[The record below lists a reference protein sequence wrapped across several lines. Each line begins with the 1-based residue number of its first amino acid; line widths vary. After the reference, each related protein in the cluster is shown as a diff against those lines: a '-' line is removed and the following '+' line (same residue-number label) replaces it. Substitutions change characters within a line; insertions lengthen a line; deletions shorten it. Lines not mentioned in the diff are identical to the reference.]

1 MINRVQLEVHK
12 FLSTLD
18 ERLDGILGEAVIRL
32 TPAQR
37 EDVRALFGG
46 FVETLID
53 LFRQGK
59 DAHTHLVQQIVRESV
74 EAIISFDAEEN
85 VFFWNRGAEMT
96 FGWSSNEIVGRNAAL
111 LWPTG
116 STESFRDFLGEQ
128 GYFQEVERELAR
140 KGGGR
145 IVVLFSGFRIVDA
158 NDAPLG
164 LVIVARDVTSIRA
177 LEREIRHSEKLA
189 LAGQLAA
196 GMAHEMGTPL
206 SIIMGNADFL
216 LMDRTPDADGY
227 EELEMIKEQANRI
240 TSLVQKLLTFARP
253 GLSEREPVD
262 INYIAADSV
271 KLLRKTFESGRVH
284 VEMELAPFL
293 PEIEGDIVQLEQVVL
308 NLLVNAYD
316 ALKDADRRNDRNIR
330 LRARRIDGGDG
341 TVHVALECE
350 DNGCGIREEFMDRIF
365 EPFFTTKDAGLG
377 SGLGLA
383 ISRRIVEE
391 HGGTLEVRSVPG
403 SGTVFSVTMPV
414 RQDGERNER
423 WHE

>member
-1 MINRVQLEVHK
+1 MINRVQLEVDK

-18 ERLDGILGEAVIRL
+18 VRLDEILGGAVLAL

-37 EDVRALFGG
+37 EELHALFEE
-46 FVETLID
+46 FVDTLCD
-53 LFRQGK
+53 LVRQGK
-59 DAHTHLVQQIVRESV
+59 DAHTHLVQQIVRDSV
-74 EAIISFDAEEN
+74 EAIISFDLDEN

-96 FGWSSNEIVGRNAAL
+96 FGWTFDEIVGRNAAL
-111 LWPTG
+111 LWPSG
-116 STESFRDFLGEQ
+116 SAGSFREFLGER
-128 GYFQEVERELAR
+128 GYFQEIERELAR
-140 KGGGR
+140 KGGGK
-145 IVVLFSGFRIVDA
+145 IVALVSGFTIVDE
-158 NDAPLG
+158 NGAPLG
-164 LVIVARDVTSIRA
+164 FVIVARDVTSVRA

-216 LMDRTPDADGY
+216 LMDRAPGADGY

-262 INYIAADSV
+262 LNYIAADSV
-271 KLLRKTFESGRVH
+271 KLLKKTFEAGRVH
-284 VEMELAPFL
+284 VEMDLAPSL

-308 NLLVNAYD
+308 NLLVNACD
-316 ALKDADRRNDRNIR
+316 ALKDGDHRDNRNIR
-330 LRARRIDGGDG
+330 LRTRCIDSSEE

-350 DNGCGIREEFMDRIF
+350 DNGCGIKEDILDRIF

-391 HGGTLEVRSVPG
+391 HGGVLEVQSVPG
-403 SGTVFSVTMPV
+403 SGTVFSVIIPAQRCGVTA
-414 RQDGERNER
+414 
-423 WHE
+423 